1 MAQHFNAF
9 KQPVKK
15 GENMTSRLFEVTIN
29 GATLTEI
36 HDSALANLIRVYNP
50 AGSVYVSRDDL
61 DNFAWEA
68 TMTVY
73 EKREQYVREDKNVCG
88 LACRIA
94 YNDLMNH
101 LNKSMKKNMRSVPME
116 QINSDKG
123 YYNTADVETGRKFT
137 NTGIGV
143 DREFDISVGEGLTII
158 GEELDRLSELDRK
171 IFELYLDEVPQKE
184 IAVKCGISYVN
195 VRKRI
200 FDIRKRLL
208 RNKYIFTKVHD
219 MGLVA

>member
-1 MAQHFNAF
+1 M
-9 KQPVKK
+9 K
-15 GENMTSRLFEVTIN
+15 GRLFEVTIN

-36 HDSALANLIRVYNP
+36 HDSALTNLIRVYNP

-61 DNFAWEA
+61 DNMAWEA
-68 TMTVY
+68 TMSVY

-123 YYNTADVETGRKFT
+123 YYNTADAETGRKFT

-143 DREFDISVGEGLTII
+143 DREFDISMEESLNII
-158 GEELDRLSELDRK
+158 GEELNRLSELDRK
-171 IFELYLDEVPQKE
+171 IFDFFLDGIPQKE
-184 IAVKCGISYVN
+184 IAVKCGISYAH

-200 FDIRKRLL
+200 FDIRKKLL
-208 RNKYIFTKVHD
+208 QNKYIFTRVHD

>member
-1 MAQHFNAF
+1 
-9 KQPVKK
+9 
-15 GENMTSRLFEVTIN
+15 
-29 GATLTEI
+29 
-36 HDSALANLIRVYNP
+36 
-50 AGSVYVSRDDL
+50 
-61 DNFAWEA
+61 
-68 TMTVY
+68 
-73 EKREQYVREDKNVCG
+73 
-88 LACRIA
+88 
-94 YNDLMNH
+94 
-101 LNKSMKKNMRSVPME
+101 ME

>member
-1 MAQHFNAF
+1 M
-9 KQPVKK
+9 K
-15 GENMTSRLFEVTIN
+15 GRLFEVTIN

-36 HDSALANLIRVYNP
+36 HDSALTNLIRVYNP

-61 DNFAWEA
+61 DNMAWEA
-68 TMTVY
+68 TMSVY

-123 YYNTADVETGRKFT
+123 YYNTADAETLTRPTVET
-137 NTGIGV
+137 
-143 DREFDISVGEGLTII
+143 
-158 GEELDRLSELDRK
+158 
-171 IFELYLDEVPQKE
+171 P
-184 IAVKCGISYVN
+184 
-195 VRKRI
+195 
-200 FDIRKRLL
+200 
-208 RNKYIFTKVHD
+208 
-219 MGLVA
+219 MGKG

>member
-1 MAQHFNAF
+1 M
-9 KQPVKK
+9 K
-15 GENMTSRLFEVTIN
+15 GRLFEVTIN

-36 HDSALANLIRVYNP
+36 HDSALTNLIRVYNP
-50 AGSVYVSRDDL
+50 TGSVYVSRDDL
-61 DNFAWEA
+61 DNMAWEA
-68 TMTVY
+68 TMSVY

-123 YYNTADVETGRKFT
+123 YYNTADAETGRKFT

-143 DREFDISVGEGLTII
+143 DREFDISMEESLNII
-158 GEELDRLSELDRK
+158 GEELNRLSELDRK
-171 IFELYLDEVPQKE
+171 IFDFFLDGIPQKE
-184 IAVKCGISYVN
+184 IAVKCGISYAN

-200 FDIRKRLL
+200 FDIRKKLL
-208 RNKYIFTKVHD
+208 QNKYIFTRVHD

>member
-1 MAQHFNAF
+1 M
-9 KQPVKK
+9 K
-15 GENMTSRLFEVTIN
+15 GRLFEVTIN

-36 HDSALANLIRVYNP
+36 HDSALTNLIRVYNP

-61 DNFAWEA
+61 DNMAWEA
-68 TMTVY
+68 TMSVY

-123 YYNTADVETGRKFT
+123 YYNTADAETGRKFT

-143 DREFDISVGEGLTII
+143 DREFDISMEESLNII
-158 GEELDRLSELDRK
+158 GEELNRLSELDRK
-171 IFELYLDEVPQKE
+171 IFDFFLDGIPQKE
-184 IAVKCGISYVN
+184 IAVKCGISYAN

-200 FDIRKRLL
+200 FDIRKKLL
-208 RNKYIFTKVHD
+208 QNKYIFTRVHD